1 MPGQQGFEN
10 IRHFT
15 NHGYSGTNF
24 NQPGFSA
31 MIAEV
36 EAGHVATVIVKDM
49 SRFGRNYLQVGFYT
63 EMMFPDKGVRFIA
76 VNNHADSNN
85 PNENDFTSFLNIMNE
100 FYAHDTSNKIRAI
113 FKSRMQDGKRCSGAI
128 PYGYKREPVDKQT
141 LVVDEPAAQVV
152 RRIYQMV
159 LDGYGRRQIAD
170 TLTAEKVLIP
180 SAYEERY
187 YPENARHH
195 AYHDPCRW
203 NSTTIGYILE
213 RQEYLGHTV
222 LGKSVQENFKSR
234 KCRKARPDEQLVFP
248 NTHQAI
254 IDEETWNNVQ
264 RLKKKGTRRMS
275 NGTVTHRLSGIVFCA
290 DCGHRMSY
298 RSPHAQHRPNG
309 KTYDSDSSFVCS
321 SYRQMYRN
329 CTMHYIKASAL
340 ERLVLGAV
348 QKAKV
353 EQVEKQKNA
362 QLAYSFDI
370 ALQNELSMEEN
381 IALARQ
387 FLWKQFVS
395 RGMTVDFTVHN
406 RDREPGGVPNPHFHV
421 LVPIRPLNPNDTWGA
436 KQRRVY
442 QLDQDGNPLR
452 NEQRLD
458 TRIDLRSYE
467 RQGVEQLP
475 TVHEGPAVRQM
486 ERRGISTE
494 KGKLNRWIRLTNQLL
509 SALRRQLSHL
519 KPWLSELR
527 KELAQAE
534 KPEPGLTALLTDYLN
549 QRNQGAYSQ
558 KAKVRNLKDFSQALS
573 FLSLHNL
580 ATVDDLEQHYAA
592 VQKQA
597 DAFRTSSRTNHA
609 PMNELKELLRQ
620 EANYRR
626 LKPLYDQM
634 KAIRFTKSREAF
646 QQEHEGKLKLFYLAR
661 RTLKKACPDGKLQ
674 HRQWQAEYDKL
685 QASTQEDYQA
695 YLPLKEELAQLLQVR
710 RCVTAALRN
719 RGLEPKKQ
727 SYRHQQER

>member
-1 MPGQQGFEN
+1 MASDHFHVTQIKRSAGQSAVAAAAYRAGE
-10 IRHFT
+10 RL
-15 NHGYSGTNF
+15 YSDYYG
-24 NQPGFSA
+24 
-31 MIAEV
+31 EV
-36 EAGHVATVIVKDM
+36 NDYTRKGGVIC
-49 SRFGRNYLQVGFYT
+49 SQILLPPHAPARF
-63 EMMFPDKGVRFIA
+63 
-76 VNNHADSNN
+76 
-85 PNENDFTSFLNIMNE
+85 
-100 FYAHDTSNKIRAI
+100 
-113 FKSRMQDGKRCSGAI
+113 QDR
-128 PYGYKREPVDKQT
+128 QT
-141 LVVDEPAAQVV
+141 L
-152 RRIYQMV
+152 
-159 LDGYGRRQIAD
+159 
-170 TLTAEKVLIP
+170 
-180 SAYEERY
+180 
-187 YPENARHH
+187 
-195 AYHDPCRW
+195 W
-203 NSTTIGYILE
+203 NE
-213 RQEYLGHTV
+213 
-222 LGKSVQENFKSR
+222 
-234 KCRKARPDEQLVFP
+234 
-248 NTHQAI
+248 
-254 IDEETWNNVQ
+254 
-264 RLKKKGTRRMS
+264 
-275 NGTVTHRLSGIVFCA
+275 
-290 DCGHRMSY
+290 
-298 RSPHAQHRPNG
+298 
-309 KTYDSDSSFVCS
+309 
-321 SYRQMYRN
+321 
-329 CTMHYIKASAL
+329 
-340 ERLVLGAV
+340 
-348 QKAKV
+348 V

-387 FLWKQFVS
+387 FLWEQFVN
-395 RGMTVDFTVHN
+395 RGMTVDFAVHN
-406 RDREPGGVPNPHFHV
+406 PDREPGGVPNPHFHV
-421 LVPIRPLNPNDTWGA
+421 LVPIRPLNPDGTWGA

-442 QLDQDGNPLR
+442 RLDQDGNPLR
-452 NEQRLD
+452 NEQGRPLFDAVPTTDWGKPETLEAWRQAWAQLYNSRFAAKGLD

-467 RQGVEQLP
+467 RQGVELLP

-519 KPWLSELR
+519 KPWLSELQ

-597 DAFRTSSRTNHA
+597 NAFRTSSRTNYA
-609 PMNELKELLRQ
+609 RMNELKELLRQ

-646 QQEHEGKLKLFYLAR
+646 QQEHEGELKLFYLAR

-685 QASTQEDYQA
+685 QASIQEDYQA
-695 YLPLKEELAQLLQVR
+695 YLPLKDELAQLLQVR
-710 RCVTAALRN
+710 RCVTAALQN
-719 RGLEPKKQ
+719 RGPEPEKQ

>member
-1 MPGQQGFEN
+1 MKEMFNPKITALYERLSRDDEQQGESNSILNQKAYLEAYARQQGFEN

-15 NHGYSGTNF
+15 DDGYSGTNF
-24 NQPGFSA
+24 NRPGFSA

-76 VNNHADSNN
+76 VNNHVDSNN
-85 PNENDFTSFLNIMNE
+85 PNENDFTPFLNIMNE
-100 FYAHDTSNKIRAI
+100 FYSRDTSNKIRAI

-128 PYGYKREPVDKQT
+128 PYGYRREPGDKQT

-187 YPENARHH
+187 YPENVRHH

-234 KCRKARPDEQLVFP
+234 KRRKARPDEQLIFP

-348 QKAKV
+348 QKAAALVLGDEKAFLR
-353 EQVEKQKNA
+353 QVRA
-362 QLAYSFDI
+362 QLS
-370 ALQNELSMEEN
+370 
-381 IALARQ
+381 ARQ
-387 FLWKQFVS
+387 AQSMAHERQELTAAQKRLETLDTMVKGLYEHNVSGKLSDRQFQKL
-395 RGMTVDFTVHN
+395 T
-406 RDREPGGVPNPHFHV
+406 
-421 LVPIRPLNPNDTWGA
+421 A
-436 KQRRVY
+436 QY
-442 QLDQDGNPLR
+442 DQEQAAL
-452 NEQRLD
+452 EQR
-458 TRIDLRSYE
+458 I
-467 RQGVEQLP
+467 GQL
-475 TVHEGPAVRQM
+475 
-486 ERRGISTE
+486 
-494 KGKLNRWIRLTNQLL
+494 
-509 SALRRQLSHL
+509 
-519 KPWLSELR
+519 
-527 KELAQAE
+527 
-534 KPEPGLTALLTDYLN
+534 
-549 QRNQGAYSQ
+549 
-558 KAKVRNLKDFSQALS
+558 
-573 FLSLHNL
+573 
-580 ATVDDLEQHYAA
+580 
-592 VQKQA
+592 
-597 DAFRTSSRTNHA
+597 
-609 PMNELKELLRQ
+609 
-620 EANYRR
+620 
-626 LKPLYDQM
+626 
-634 KAIRFTKSREAF
+634 
-646 QQEHEGKLKLFYLAR
+646 
-661 RTLKKACPDGKLQ
+661 
-674 HRQWQAEYDKL
+674 
-685 QASTQEDYQA
+685 
-695 YLPLKEELAQLLQVR
+695 
-710 RCVTAALRN
+710 TAALK
-719 RGLEPKKQ
+719 E
-727 SYRHQQER
+727 HQQQKDRGQQFVALVKKYRDYPQVTTPMLYEFIEKIIVHQAVRLEGKRTQKVEIYFNFIGKLSLPEQENGDLVQPQADPIRYIS